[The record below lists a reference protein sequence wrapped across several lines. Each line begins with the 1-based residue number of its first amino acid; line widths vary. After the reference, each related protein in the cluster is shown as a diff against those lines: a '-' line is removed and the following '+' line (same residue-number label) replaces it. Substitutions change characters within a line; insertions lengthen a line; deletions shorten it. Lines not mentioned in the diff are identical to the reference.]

1 MVALPCCVVVVVVEC
16 WRVAENNNSAIE
28 SRIRTGLE
36 SES

>member
-16 WRVAENNNSAIE
+16 WRVAENNSAFE

-36 SES
+36 NES